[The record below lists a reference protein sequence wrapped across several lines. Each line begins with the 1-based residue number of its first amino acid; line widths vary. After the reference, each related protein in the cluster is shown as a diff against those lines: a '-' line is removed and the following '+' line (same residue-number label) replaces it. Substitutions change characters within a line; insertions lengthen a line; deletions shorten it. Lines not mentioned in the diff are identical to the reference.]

1 MCLVSEDAYF
11 LSNTSAIVFKPEI
24 LDPDRKVR
32 PGLDLITVEKSE
44 FYRIADMRPF
54 VRRRQISE
62 ESIADRGSPSH
73 SVIRGSHEVVTV
85 GDPVCS
91 LFCKDYFL

>member
-11 LSNTSAIVFKPEI
+11 FSNTSAVVFKPEA

-32 PGLDLITVEKSE
+32 PGLELITVEKSE

-54 VRRRQISE
+54 VRRRQSYVK
-62 ESIADRGSPSH
+62 P
-73 SVIRGSHEVVTV
+73 
-85 GDPVCS
+85 
-91 LFCKDYFL
+91 

>member
-11 LSNTSAIVFKPEI
+11 LSNTSSVVFKPEI

-54 VRRRQISE
+54 VRRRQIYP
-62 ESIADRGSPSH
+62 R
-73 SVIRGSHEVVTV
+73 
-85 GDPVCS
+85 
-91 LFCKDYFL
+91 KDYQMK

>member
-11 LSNTSAIVFKPEI
+11 FSNTSAVVFKPEI

-32 PGLDLITVEKSE
+32 PGLELITVEKSE

-54 VRRRQISE
+54 VRRRQICGQNNLDIYVFE
-62 ESIADRGSPSH
+62 M
-73 SVIRGSHEVVTV
+73 
-85 GDPVCS
+85 
-91 LFCKDYFL
+91 K